1 MLGSDIY
8 TLWFVAVIGVGFM
21 VWFLLVALFAPHIPY
36 TVYQRLDCASNQFI
50 YALHNATLGAVGH
63 DSHFEILTDAVQF
76 YPAMLDA
83 IAQAQRTINLECYIF
98 RPDRIGRKFMRAMI
112 ERARAGVTVTIVVDA
127 VGSFRFG
134 FSAAR
139 RLRKAGCRVEL
150 YQRFHWYRLSRLN
163 NRTHRE
169 LLIVDGKV
177 AFIGGAGIG
186 DQWAKGQRGKR
197 PWRDTMAR
205 VTGPAVASIQG
216 VFTENWVEC
225 CGEILTG
232 PDYFPELK
240 RTGETSTIVIKS
252 SPADRAT
259 ACRVAFQM
267 LIESANRHIRIHT
280 PYFLPDR
287 SLRQAFI
294 RTARRGVTVEIIV
307 PGSHTDQRWVRL
319 VSRRKY
325 NELLREGVRIYE
337 YRAGM
342 MHAKMLNVDGLWV
355 VLGTTNF
362 DNRSFE
368 HNDEVNVAIRDEEL
382 SARVTEDFLHDLER
396 CEQVTLE
403 TWKRRPLV
411 EKIIEPFA
419 WILERQQ

>member
-1 MLGSDIY
+1 MPGIDTYGELLATIGCV
-8 TLWFVAVIGVGFM
+8 FV
-21 VWFLLVALFAPHIPY
+21 VWFLIVTLFAPHIPY
-36 TVYQRLDCASNQFI
+36 RLHKRLDCGSKDFI
-50 YALHNATLGAVGH
+50 YDLNNVTLSSVHH
-63 DSHFEILTDAVQF
+63 DSRFDVLTNAAQF
-76 YPAMLDA
+76 YPAMLSA
-83 IAQAQRTINLECYIF
+83 IRGAEHSINMECYIF
-98 RPDRIGRKFMRAMI
+98 RPDETGRTFMTAMM
-112 ERARAGVTVTIVVDA
+112 ERARAGVMVKLVVDA

-134 FSAAR
+134 FSA
-139 RLRKAGCRVEL
+139 LREMREAGCGVEV
-150 YQRFHWYRLSRLN
+150 YQHFKWYRLSRLN

-186 DQWAKGQRGKR
+186 DWWAKGERGKM

-205 VTGPAVASIQG
+205 VTGPVVSSIQG
-216 VFTENWVEC
+216 VFAENWVEC
-225 CGEILTG
+225 CGEILCGTE
-232 PDYFPELK
+232 YFPGLK
-240 RTGETSTIVIKS
+240 KTGDTSAIVVKS

-259 ACRVAFQM
+259 ACRVVFQT
-267 LIESANRHIRIHT
+267 LIESARKQIRINT
-280 PYFLPDR
+280 PYFLPDK

-294 RTARRGVTVEIIV
+294 ASAKRGVAIDIIV

-325 NELLREGVRIYE
+325 NELLREGIRIYE

-342 MHAKMLNVDGLWV
+342 THAKVLNVDDLWV

-368 HNDEVNVAIRDEEL
+368 HNDEVNVAIRDEEM
-382 SARVTEDFLHDLER
+382 SARLTNDFGQDLKC

-403 TWKRRPLV
+403 TWRRRPLF
-411 EKIIEPFA
+411 EKIVEPFA